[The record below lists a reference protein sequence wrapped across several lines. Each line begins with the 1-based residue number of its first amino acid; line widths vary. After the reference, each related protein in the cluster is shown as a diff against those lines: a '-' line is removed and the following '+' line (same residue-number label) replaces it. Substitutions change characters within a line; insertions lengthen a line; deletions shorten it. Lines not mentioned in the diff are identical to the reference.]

1 MTREKL
7 YYNDNH
13 LTTFTAT
20 VFECRQE
27 GDRYAVGLDRTAF
40 YPEGGGQ
47 PSDRGF
53 IGNVPVL
60 HVAKGKDYPVHY
72 TTEPLE
78 PGTDVVCKV
87 DWDRR
92 FDYMQQHTGQ
102 HLLSSVLMERGNW
115 ATVSVHQGEEYVSI
129 EVDGEEVP
137 DEALY
142 EVERETNRIIS
153 SHLPVKTFWVEE
165 ENLSDYPLRRP
176 PKVTGTIRLV
186 QIDGVDCVPCGGVH
200 TSSTSEVG
208 LVIYLGQEKIRGRV
222 RTLWKAGERAFALIR
237 ENQTIL
243 TGLGVRYSVPPADL
257 PGRLDQVDRDLYE
270 KEGEIRQLKGELLDH
285 RLTGLKKRID
295 SQGILTAVITTDDK
309 KFLQTAALTL
319 LEEENCR
326 LLALVNDRE
335 GDLQWIIGSQ
345 DALDFGAVNSEILPL
360 IKGKGGGRGPLWQ
373 GKGEGPG
380 VEDFFKAF
388 RKKFEL

>member
-1 MTREKL
+1 M
-7 YYNDNH
+7 
-13 LTTFTAT
+13 
-20 VFECRQE
+20 
-27 GDRYAVGLDRTAF
+27 
-40 YPEGGGQ
+40 
-47 PSDRGF
+47 
-53 IGNVPVL
+53 
-60 HVAKGKDYPVHY
+60 
-72 TTEPLE
+72 
-78 PGTDVVCKV
+78 
-87 DWDRR
+87 
-92 FDYMQQHTGQ
+92 
-102 HLLSSVLMERGNW
+102 
-115 ATVSVHQGEEYVSI
+115 
-129 EVDGEEVP
+129 
-137 DEALY
+137 
-142 EVERETNRIIS
+142 
-153 SHLPVKTFWVEE
+153 
-165 ENLSDYPLRRP
+165 
-176 PKVTGTIRLV
+176 
-186 QIDGVDCVPCGGVH
+186 
-200 TSSTSEVG
+200 
-208 LVIYLGQEKIRGRV
+208 
-222 RTLWKAGERAFALIR
+222 
-237 ENQTIL
+237 
-243 TGLGVRYSVPPADL
+243 
-257 PGRLDQVDRDLYE
+257 DRDLYE

>member
-1 MTREKL
+1 MLITTIGSTQVPYFFLYFIGKETGRENILTREKL

-102 HLLSSVLMERGNW
+102 HLLSSVLMKRGNW

-142 EVERETNRIIS
+142 EVERETNRIIY

-237 ENQTIL
+237 ENQSIL
-243 TGLGVRYSVPPADL
+243 TGLGVRYSVPPAD
-257 PGRLDQVDRDLYE
+257 PSRAAG
-270 KEGEIRQLKGELLDH
+270 IRW
-285 RLTGLKKRID
+285 TGISMRRRVR
-295 SQGILTAVITTDDK
+295 SA
-309 KFLQTAALTL
+309 
-319 LEEENCR
+319 
-326 LLALVNDRE
+326 
-335 GDLQWIIGSQ
+335 S
-345 DALDFGAVNSEILPL
+345 
-360 IKGKGGGRGPLWQ
+360 
-373 GKGEGPG
+373 
-380 VEDFFKAF
+380 
-388 RKKFEL
+388 